1 MEVLAKCLTASKFEV
16 STRGHNLIS
25 DQPVDNGGQDEG
37 MTPPELLLAA
47 LASCAGYYA
56 AQYLKTR
63 NLSTNGLSVQVV
75 AEKALQPARL
85 SRFRIEVRATPLD
98 EKNSAGLL
106 RSVHACLVHNTLL
119 NLPEIEVLLTPI
131 AS

>member
-1 MEVLAKCLTASKFEV
+1 MEITAKYLTASKFEA
-16 STRGHNLIS
+16 STRGHSLIS
-25 DQPVDNGGQDEG
+25 DQPADNGGSDEG

-63 NLSTNGLSVQVV
+63 NLSTDGLSVHVV

-85 SRFRIEVRATPLD
+85 ARFRVEVAALPLD
-98 EKNSAGLL
+98 EKNTAGLL

-119 NLPEIEVLLTPI
+119 NLPTIEVLLRPN
-131 AS
+131 AK